1 MAVGLPKLLVSSAGA
16 SLPKDGAHRKRTVR
30 RVGERVF
37 VSTWQR
43 GAADDKAGRREG
55 GNPVKKILIAALAGL
70 AVLAGLLLA
79 APSLIDWNAYKGA
92 IAERVSQATGR
103 QVELHGDVGFTLL
116 PSPALTVR
124 DARLANAAGAAEP
137 DMVRLK
143 KLDAR
148 VALGPLLGGRIQV
161 ESIALVEPTFVVEV
175 LKDGR
180 INWDLSTAGPRTGDG
195 LGAAEGLVSAV
206 SFDQVMI
213 DNGTIIYR
221 DDRNGRTET
230 VDKLNARIA
239 AGSLN
244 GPFQLQ
250 GDFRLRG
257 LSLHGEATAGR
268 FTEGAAV
275 PVRATLS
282 MPHTDATLRFAGIL
296 TGGGAGGGSKVQG
309 DLRAEGSDFAKLVDA
324 PAVGWAPGALS
335 QSFNLR
341 ATVEAGTSLATFSG
355 LEAQLGDTRATG
367 NATLRAGDPAK
378 REIPRTELTLAV
390 NRLDLDAWLAQGGRN
405 GTAASGGSG
414 RGAPAPVAGAA
425 SGDKAS
431 LPSFAL
437 PTGVE
442 AKLDVAIDA
451 IGYNHGVVRQGRIE
465 ASLSAGR
472 LNIDRVSALLPGG
485 SDFVAAGEVTTP
497 GGQPT
502 LDLRMEANADN
513 LRALLEWAKL
523 APHGVPA
530 DRLRRASLSARLQG
544 HADRFELSGL
554 DFRFDSSRLSG
565 AVAYVDRGRPA
576 FGARLELDRLNL
588 DGYLPADPTPT
599 QPASQP
605 QPAPRAAASDGG
617 QTPQRLL
624 GLADAN
630 LDLRVGQ
637 LTVGGLPVQ
646 GLHLDATVAS
656 GALTVREA
664 KVGDIAGLQAR
675 IDGQVASLIPL
686 RGVNL
691 ALAAQAQSLGGLPS
705 AVSWPPGLPV
715 PERLGAVS
723 VKARLAG
730 DGERLAVEASAGM
743 LGGTV
748 DAGGALLG
756 LDRKPEADLKL
767 RVTHPEIGR
776 LAALFTDSGLA
787 RAYGPLDLYGELS
800 GNAASP
806 ALKNLQGQVAGIP
819 VRGKLTLD
827 RKSERTAF
835 QADIQT
841 GDLDLDRL
849 RNAPLVGDGAGRTA
863 TTAADPAAD
872 LPPADPLADLGWM
885 RSLDGRLGL
894 TSTSLTVAGQRIV
907 QPALRATL
915 ENGVA
920 TLEQLDG
927 EWQGGQIGLSGR
939 LAAAPGQAPK
949 LDADLTVIK
958 ADMGSALSGF
968 AGLGLS
974 GGTVDLDVTLSG
986 SGRGDAL
993 LSSLTGR
1000 GRAVASGGVLRGVD
1014 LTALRSRLAGAER
1027 TQEVLGAVAG
1037 ALQGGE
1043 TKLDRLDAR
1052 FAIDKG
1058 VIRAED
1064 ARLTTAPADGT
1075 LTGTVSLPDE
1085 RVDLAL
1091 ALAVKAD
1098 GDLPPLTLR
1107 MAGPWSAPT
1116 QTLDLKALRDHFN
1129 AAPPA
1134 K

>member
-1 MAVGLPKLLVSSAGA
+1 M
-16 SLPKDGAHRKRTVR
+16 
-30 RVGERVF
+30 
-37 VSTWQR
+37 
-43 GAADDKAGRREG
+43 
-55 GNPVKKILIAALAGL
+55 KKILIAALAGL
-70 AVLAGLLLA
+70 AVTAGLLLA
-79 APSLIDWNAYKGA
+79 APSLIDWNAYKGI

-103 QVELHGDVGFTLL
+103 QVELRGDVGFTLL

-180 INWDLSTAGPRTGDG
+180 INWDLSTAGTRGGDG

-206 SFDQVMI
+206 SFDQVLI

-230 VDKLNARIA
+230 VAGLSARIA

-244 GPFQLQ
+244 GPFQIQ

-257 LSLHGEATAGR
+257 LPLHGEATAGR

-296 TGGGAGGGSKVQG
+296 TGGGNSGGSGGGGSKVQG
-309 DLRAEGSDFAKLVDA
+309 DLRAEGSDFAKLIDSQKSSWA
-324 PAVGWAPGALS
+324 PAALAQPFS
-335 QSFNLR
+335 LR
-341 ATVEAGTSLATFSG
+341 STVEAGTSLATFSG

-378 REIPRTELTLAV
+378 REEPRTELTLAV
-390 NRLDLDAWLAQGGRN
+390 NRLDLDAWLAQGARN
-405 GTAASGGSG
+405 GGKTASTPSAASGTADSSG
-414 RGAPAPVAGAA
+414 AAKAPALSVV
-425 SGDKAS
+425 
-431 LPSFAL
+431 LPA
-437 PTGVE
+437 GVE
-442 AKLDVAIDA
+442 AKLDVAVDA
-451 IGYNHGVVRQGRIE
+451 IAYNRGVVRQGRIE
-465 ASLSAGR
+465 ASLSGGR
-472 LNIDRVSALLPGG
+472 LNIDRISALLPGG

-502 LDLRMEANADN
+502 LDVRMEANADN
-513 LRALLEWAKL
+513 LRALLDWAKL
-523 APHGVPA
+523 DLHGVPA
-530 DRLRRASLSARLQG
+530 DRLRRASLSGRLQG

-565 AVAYVDRGRPA
+565 AIAYVDRGRPA

-588 DGYLPADPTPT
+588 DGYLPADPATAQAPSLAPSQT
-599 QPASQP
+599 AAQPANR
-605 QPAPRAAASDGG
+605 AVGPRNGSANGSAGSA
-617 QTPQRLL
+617 QTPQRMI
-624 GLADAN
+624 GIADAN

-646 GLHLDATVAS
+646 GLRLDATVAS

-664 KVGDIAGLQAR
+664 KVDDIAGLQAR

-691 ALAAQAQSLGGLPS
+691 ALTADAKSLGGLPS
-705 AVSWPPGLPV
+705 AVSWPRGLPV

-723 VKARLAG
+723 AKARLAG

-743 LGGTV
+743 LGGTLE
-748 DAGGALLG
+748 AGGVLLG
-756 LDRKPEADLKL
+756 LDRTPSADLKL
-767 RVTHPEIGR
+767 RLTHPEMGR
-776 LAALFTDSGLA
+776 IAALFTDTGLA

-800 GNAASP
+800 GSAASP
-806 ALKNLQGQVAGIP
+806 ALNNLQGLVAGVP
-819 VRGKLTLD
+819 LRGKLVLD
-827 RKSERTAF
+827 HKAERPAF

-849 RNAPLVGDGAGRTA
+849 RNAPLVGDGAGRPA
-863 TTAADPAAD
+863 NAAADPAAT
-872 LPPADPLADLGWM
+872 PADPLSDLAWM
-885 RSLDGRLGL
+885 QSLDGRLGL
-894 TSTSLTVAGQRIV
+894 TSTSLTVGGQRIA

-915 ENGVA
+915 SKGVA

-939 LAAAPGQAPK
+939 LATAAGQAPK

-958 ADMGSALSGF
+958 ADTGNALSGLT
-968 AGLGLS
+968 GLGLS

-986 SGRGDAL
+986 SGHGDAL
-993 LSSLTGR
+993 LRSLTGR

-1014 LTALRSRLAGAER
+1014 LAALRSRLAGVER
-1027 TQEVLGAVAG
+1027 TQEVLTAVAG

-1052 FAIDKG
+1052 FAIDNG
-1058 VIRAED
+1058 VIRTED

-1075 LTGTVSLPDE
+1075 LAGTVSLAE
-1085 RVDLAL
+1085 EQVDLGL
-1091 ALAVKAD
+1091 TLKVKTD

-1107 MAGPWSAPT
+1107 MTGPWAAPT
-1116 QTLDLKALRDHFN
+1116 QTLDLKALRDRFN
-1129 AAPPA
+1129 AAPA

>member
-1 MAVGLPKLLVSSAGA
+1 M
-16 SLPKDGAHRKRTVR
+16 
-30 RVGERVF
+30 
-37 VSTWQR
+37 
-43 GAADDKAGRREG
+43 
-55 GNPVKKILIAALAGL
+55 KKILIAALAGL
-70 AVLAGLLLA
+70 AVSAGLLLA
-79 APSLIDWNAYKGA
+79 APSLIDWNAYKGT

-103 QVELHGDVGFTLL
+103 QVELRGDVGFTLL

-175 LKDGR
+175 LKDGH
-180 INWDLSTAGPRTGDG
+180 INWDLSTAGVRTGDG

-206 SFDQVMI
+206 SFDQVLI
-213 DNGTIIYR
+213 DNGTVIYR

-230 VDKLNARIA
+230 VEGLSARIA

-244 GPFQLQ
+244 GPFQIQ

-257 LSLHGEATAGR
+257 LTLHGEATAGR

-296 TGGGAGGGSKVQG
+296 TGGGNSGGSKVQG

-324 PAVGWAPGALS
+324 SKSTWAPAALAQPFS
-335 QSFNLR
+335 LR
-341 ATVEAGTSLATFSG
+341 STVEAGTSLATFTG

-367 NATLRAGDPAK
+367 NATLRAGDPAR
-378 REIPRTELTLAV
+378 REEPRTELTLAV
-390 NRLDLDAWLAQGGRN
+390 NRLDLDAWLAHGAR
-405 GTAASGGSG
+405 TAAGNAAPAGDTGAAGGNTG
-414 RGAPAPVAGAA
+414 GNRAPAP
-425 SGDKAS
+425 
-431 LPSFAL
+431 SFVL

-442 AKLDVAIDA
+442 AKLDVAVDA
-451 IGYNHGVVRQGRIE
+451 IAYNRGVVRQGRIE
-465 ASLSAGR
+465 ASLSGGR
-472 LNIDRVSALLPGG
+472 LNIDRISALLPGG

-502 LDLRMEANADN
+502 LDVRMESNADN

-523 APHGVPA
+523 DLRGVPA
-530 DRLRRASLSARLQG
+530 DRLRRASLSGRLQG

-565 AVAYVDRGRPA
+565 AIAYVDRGRPA

-588 DGYLPADPTPT
+588 DGYLPADPAPT
-599 QPASQP
+599 QPATQTAP
-605 QPAPRAAASDGG
+605 QPATRAVGPRNGTASTDSAPA
-617 QTPQRLL
+617 PQRLL

-646 GLHLDATVAS
+646 GLRLDATVAS

-664 KVGDIAGLQAR
+664 KVDDVAGLQAR
-675 IDGQVASLIPL
+675 VDGQIASLIPL
-686 RGVNL
+686 RGVNI
-691 ALAAQAQSLGGLPS
+691 ALTAEARSLGGLPS
-705 AVSWPPGLPV
+705 AVSWPRGLPV

-723 VKARLAG
+723 AKARLAG

-743 LGGTV
+743 LGGTLE
-748 DAGGALLG
+748 AGGALLG
-756 LDRKPEADLKL
+756 LDRTPSADLKL
-767 RVTHPEIGR
+767 RVTHPEMGR
-776 LAALFTDSGLA
+776 IAALFTDTGLA

-800 GNAASP
+800 GSAASP
-806 ALKNLQGQVAGIP
+806 ALNNIQGLIAGIP
-819 VRGKLTLD
+819 LRGKLTLD
-827 RKSERTAF
+827 RKQERPAV

-849 RNAPLVGDGAGRTA
+849 RNAPLVGDGAGRPATA
-863 TTAADPAAD
+863 AADPAAR
-872 LPPADPLADLGWM
+872 PADPLSDLTWM
-885 RSLDGRLGL
+885 QSLDGRLGL
-894 TSTSLTVAGQRIV
+894 TSTSLTVGGQRIA

-915 ENGVA
+915 SKGVA

-939 LAAAPGQAPK
+939 LATAGGQAPK

-958 ADMGSALSGF
+958 ADMGNALSGLS
-968 AGLGLS
+968 GLGLS
-974 GGTVDLDVTLSG
+974 GGSVDLDVTLSG
-986 SGRGDAL
+986 SGHGDAL
-993 LSSLTGR
+993 LRSLTGR

-1014 LTALRSRLAGAER
+1014 LAALRSRLAGVER
-1027 TQEVLGAVAG
+1027 TQEVLTAVAG

-1052 FAIDKG
+1052 FAIDNG
-1058 VIRAED
+1058 VIRTED

-1075 LTGTVSLPDE
+1075 LAGTVSLAE
-1085 RVDLAL
+1085 EQVDLGL
-1091 ALAVKAD
+1091 TLTVKAD

-1107 MAGPWSAPT
+1107 MAGPWAAPT
-1116 QTLDLKALRDHFN
+1116 QTLDLKALRDRFN
-1129 AAPPA
+1129 AAGPA

>member
-1 MAVGLPKLLVSSAGA
+1 M
-16 SLPKDGAHRKRTVR
+16 
-30 RVGERVF
+30 
-37 VSTWQR
+37 
-43 GAADDKAGRREG
+43 
-55 GNPVKKILIAALAGL
+55 KKILIAAVAGL

-79 APSLIDWNAYKGA
+79 APSLIDWNAYKGT

-103 QVELHGDVGFTLL
+103 QVELRGDVGFTLL

-137 DMVRLK
+137 DMMHLK

-180 INWDLSTAGPRTGDG
+180 INWDLSTAGTRKGDG

-206 SFDQVMI
+206 SFDQVLI
-213 DNGTIIYR
+213 DNGTLVYR
-221 DDRNGRTET
+221 DDRNGRTEK
-230 VDKLNARIA
+230 VEGLNARIA

-244 GPFQLQ
+244 GPFQAQ

-296 TGGGAGGGSKVQG
+296 TGGSGSGTGGGGSSKVQG
-309 DLRAEGSDFAKLVDA
+309 DLRAEGSDFARLVNVPNASWA
-324 PAVGWAPGALS
+324 PAALS
-335 QSFNLR
+335 QPFNLR
-341 ATVEAGTSLATFSG
+341 STVEAGTSLATFSS

-367 NATLRAGDPAK
+367 NATLRVGDPAR
-378 REIPRTELTLAV
+378 REAPRTELTLV
-390 NRLDLDAWLAQGGRN
+390 INRLDLDSWLAKSGSGQAGRTGGS
-405 GTAASGGSG
+405 GTAAGASQGTAQGAGAPGTSGGA
-414 RGAPAPVAGAA
+414 APAPSV
-425 SGDKAS
+425 
-431 LPSFAL
+431 AL

-502 LDLRMEANADN
+502 LDMRMEANADN

-523 APHGVPA
+523 DLRGVPA

-544 HADRFELSGL
+544 HADRFEMSGL
-554 DFRFDSSRLSG
+554 DFRFDSSRLGG

-588 DGYLPADPTPT
+588 DGYLPAAQSTTAPSNT
-599 QPASQP
+599 A
-605 QPAPRAAASDGG
+605 QPAPQATASGPRTAADTG

-664 KVGDIAGLQAR
+664 KVDDVAGLQAR

-691 ALAAQAQSLGGLPS
+691 ALTAEAGSLGGLPS
-705 AVSWPPGLPV
+705 AVSWPRGLPV
-715 PERLGAVS
+715 PERLGAVNA
-723 VKARLAG
+723 KARLAG
-730 DGERLAVEASAGM
+730 DGERLAVEASAGL
-743 LGGTV
+743 LGGTLE
-748 DAGGALLG
+748 AGGALIG
-756 LDRKPEADLKL
+756 LDRTPSADLKL
-767 RVTHPEIGR
+767 RVTHPEMGR
-776 LAALFTDSGLA
+776 IAALFSDSGLA

-800 GNAASP
+800 GTAAAPS
-806 ALKNLQGQVAGIP
+806 LNNIQGLVAGIP
-819 VRGKLTLD
+819 LRGKLVLD
-827 RKSERTAF
+827 RKAARPAF
-835 QADIQT
+835 QADLQT

-849 RNAPLVGDGAGRTA
+849 RSAPLVGDGAGRSAATA
-863 TTAADPAAD
+863 PDPAADPA
-872 LPPADPLADLGWM
+872 ADPLADLGWM
-885 RSLDGRLGL
+885 QSLDGRLGL
-894 TSTSLTVAGQRIV
+894 TSTALTVGGQRIA

-915 ENGVA
+915 VDGVA

-927 EWQGGQIGLSGR
+927 EWQGGQIGIGGR
-939 LAAAPGQAPK
+939 LATAPGRAPK
-949 LDADLTVIK
+949 LDADVTVIK
-958 ADMGSALSGF
+958 ANMGTALSGI

-986 SGRGDAL
+986 SGHGDAL
-993 LSSLTGR
+993 LRSLSGR

-1014 LTALRSRLAGAER
+1014 LAALRSRLAGAER

-1043 TKLDRLDAR
+1043 TRLDRLDAR
-1052 FAIDKG
+1052 FAVDGG
-1058 VIRAED
+1058 VIRTED
-1064 ARLTTAPADGT
+1064 TRLTTVPADGT
-1075 LTGTVSLPDE
+1075 LAGTISLPDE
-1085 RVDLAL
+1085 RVDLGL
-1091 ALAVKAD
+1091 ALTVKAD

-1107 MAGPWSAPT
+1107 IAGPWAAPT
-1116 QTLDLKALRDHFN
+1116 QTLDLKALRDRFN
-1129 AAPPA
+1129 AASPA
-1134 K
+1134 R

>member
-1 MAVGLPKLLVSSAGA
+1 M
-16 SLPKDGAHRKRTVR
+16 
-30 RVGERVF
+30 
-37 VSTWQR
+37 
-43 GAADDKAGRREG
+43 
-55 GNPVKKILIAALAGL
+55 KKILIAAVAGL

-79 APSLIDWNAYKGA
+79 APSLIDWNAYKGT

-103 QVELHGDVGFTLL
+103 QVELRGDVGFTLL

-137 DMVRLK
+137 DMVHLK

-180 INWDLSTAGPRTGDG
+180 LNWDLSTAGAHKGDG

-206 SFDQVMI
+206 SFDQVLI
-213 DNGTIIYR
+213 ENGTLIYR
-221 DDRNGRTET
+221 DDRNGRTEK
-230 VDKLNARIA
+230 VEGLNARIA

-244 GPFQLQ
+244 GPFQAQ

-296 TGGGAGGGSKVQG
+296 TGGGNAGGSKVQG
-309 DLRAEGSDFAKLVDA
+309 DLRAEGSDFAKLVNA
-324 PAVGWAPGALS
+324 PASSWAPAALS
-335 QSFNLR
+335 QPFNLR
-341 ATVEAGTSLATFSG
+341 STVEAGTSLATFSS

-367 NATLRAGDPAK
+367 NATLRVGDPSKHEA
-378 REIPRTELTLAV
+378 PRTELTLAI
-390 NRLDLDAWLAQGGRN
+390 NRFDLDSWLSKRGSEQAGRN
-405 GTAASGGSG
+405 GGSGTAASTTQGSATSGTAGGT
-414 RGAPAPVAGAA
+414 APAP
-425 SGDKAS
+425 
-431 LPSFAL
+431 SFVL

-465 ASLSAGR
+465 ASLSAAR

-502 LDLRMEANADN
+502 LDMRMEANADN

-523 APHGVPA
+523 DLRGVPA

-544 HADRFELSGL
+544 HADRFEMSGL
-554 DFRFDSSRLSG
+554 DFRFDSSRLGG

-588 DGYLPADPTPT
+588 DGYLPAAQSTT
-599 QPASQP
+599 AQSATA
-605 QPAPRAAASDGG
+605 QPAPQTSSSGPRTTADAG

-664 KVGDIAGLQAR
+664 KVDDVAGLQAR

-691 ALAAQAQSLGGLPS
+691 ALTAEAGSLGALPS
-705 AVSWPPGLPV
+705 AVSWPRGLPA

-723 VKARLAG
+723 AKARLAG

-743 LGGTV
+743 LGGTLE
-748 DAGGALLG
+748 AGGALLG
-756 LDRKPEADLKL
+756 LDRTPSADLKL
-767 RVTHPEIGR
+767 RVTHPEMGR
-776 LAALFTDSGLA
+776 IAALFSDSGLA

-800 GNAASP
+800 GTAVAPGLN
-806 ALKNLQGQVAGIP
+806 NIQGLVAGIP
-819 VRGKLTLD
+819 LRGKLVLD
-827 RKSERTAF
+827 RKAARTAF
-835 QADIQT
+835 QADLQT
-841 GDLDLDRL
+841 GDLDIDRL
-849 RNAPLVGDGAGRTA
+849 RSAPLVGDGAGRPAAA
-863 TTAADPAAD
+863 TPDPAADPA
-872 LPPADPLADLGWM
+872 ADPLADLGWM
-885 RSLDGRLGL
+885 QSLDGRLGL
-894 TSTSLTVAGQRIV
+894 TSTSLTVGGQRIA

-915 ENGVA
+915 ADGVA

-927 EWQGGQIGLSGR
+927 EWQGGQIGIGGR
-939 LAAAPGQAPK
+939 LAAAPGEAPK
-949 LDADLTVIK
+949 LDADVTVIK
-958 ADMGSALSGF
+958 ANMGTALSGVS
-968 AGLGLS
+968 GLGLS
-974 GGTVDLDVTLSG
+974 GGTVDLDMTLSG

-993 LSSLTGR
+993 LRSLTGR
-1000 GRAVASGGVLRGVD
+1000 GRMVATGGVLRGVD
-1014 LTALRSRLAGAER
+1014 LAALRSRLAGAER

-1043 TKLDRLDAR
+1043 TRLDRLDAR
-1052 FAIDKG
+1052 FAVDGG

-1064 ARLTTAPADGT
+1064 ARLTTGPADGT
-1075 LTGTVSLPDE
+1075 LTGAISLPDE
-1085 RVDLAL
+1085 RVDLGL
-1091 ALAVKAD
+1091 ALTVKTD

-1107 MAGPWSAPT
+1107 IAGPWAAPT
-1116 QTLDLKALRDHFN
+1116 QTLDLKALRDRFD
-1129 AAPPA
+1129 AASPA